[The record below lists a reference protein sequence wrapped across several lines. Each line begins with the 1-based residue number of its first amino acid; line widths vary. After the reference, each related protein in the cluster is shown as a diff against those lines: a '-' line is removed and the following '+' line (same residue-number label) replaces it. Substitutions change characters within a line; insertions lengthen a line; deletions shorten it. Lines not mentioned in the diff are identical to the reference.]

1 MASKIKSNLEGA
13 GRSIGK
19 TGSKIGSASS
29 KIGLSVLSK
38 FNRHQRYDKDDE
50 LINHLEYDI
59 KLATKGLTFIAKQG
73 DRVAKTYWPQVF
85 ALTTALI
92 KLLIHLLG
100 DNALHF
106 KGIEEFYHD
115 FDVLQTHAEGFQMH
129 PKERQRYVASLNQE
143 LHAYLGL
150 VDQLQHRITF
160 LAQTNAESVLIR
172 VDKMKASLKH
182 MMKLINSRNK
192 RSDDCGRLDHK
203 IDKLQKKGADLDE
216 KERTKLEQYQSELR
230 EAEAAF
236 GAINDHVKTLGPEF
250 LLLVEEFVDTL
261 TALVAQ
267 NTRQLNSEITKGLQY
282 YADSFGLGKPA
293 DSDEHTYNNI
303 TEEWEAAFTAP
314 RLRIE
319 SFLATLYEKNADRLD
334 KDVDGED
341 GSLKLTKAINNMS
354 NKVKDKLHELKAKD
368 SKNGI
373 FANYMVAD
381 PLVSFQKLNDP
392 KANVSESYH
401 PHRVLA
407 YEDVYVEEKQIRAPP
422 PLPPREISTTF
433 LAVSL
438 PTSTQL
444 PSTPLMNQSARLLV
458 DSFESVLYDEERT
471 TASDDELSVANT
483 SQSDLLLAGVING
496 DEVLSGRAETNL
508 VKLYNSHKNDII
520 LAPVDFSAWPQLLAY
535 KTELAHNNDLTSS
548 LLLKLIQ
555 LSAFFD
561 KALAVA
567 ALRLGTRE
575 AKAVRDF
582 PGQQPGDLA
591 VCEGDVIEVLFD
603 LQEVC
608 TSYNPDGKNW
618 VVGAIGPL
626 ECRRVGFVPNTVLET
641 I

>member
-13 GRSIGK
+13 GRSIGNA
-19 TGSKIGSASS
+19 GSKIGHAGS
-29 KIGLSVLSK
+29 KLGLSVLSK

-50 LINHLEYDI
+50 LINHLEHDI
-59 KLATKGLTFIAKQG
+59 KQAAKGLAFVAKQG
-73 DRVAKTYWPQVF
+73 DRVAKTYWPRVF
-85 ALTTALI
+85 ALTTALT

-100 DNALHF
+100 ENALHF
-106 KGIEEFYHD
+106 KGIEEYYHD
-115 FDVLQTHAEGFQMH
+115 FDVLQTHEEGFQMH

-150 VDQLQHRITF
+150 VDQLQNRITF
-160 LAQTNAESVLIR
+160 LAQANAESVLLK
-172 VDKMKASLKH
+172 VDKMKVSLKH

-216 KERTKLEQYQSELR
+216 KERQKLEQHQSELR
-230 EAEAAF
+230 DAEAAF
-236 GAINDHVKTLGPEF
+236 GAINEHVKTLGPEF

-267 NTRQLNSEITKGLQY
+267 NTRQLYSEITKGLQY
-282 YADSFGLGKPA
+282 YSDSFGLGIPA
-293 DSDEHTYNNI
+293 DTDESSYASI

-319 SFLATLYEKNADRLD
+319 SFLSTLYEKNADRLD
-334 KDVDGED
+334 KDIDGVDS
-341 GSLKLTKAINNMS
+341 SLKLTKAINS
-354 NKVKDKLHELKAKD
+354 ISHKAKDKLHEVKAKD
-368 SKNGI
+368 SRNGI
-373 FANYMVAD
+373 FANYMMAD
-381 PLVSFQKLNDP
+381 TLVSFQKVNDP
-392 KANVSESYH
+392 KANLSETYH

-407 YEDVYVEEKQIRAPP
+407 YEDVYVEEKQTIAPP
-422 PLPPREISTTF
+422 PLPPREVSTTF

-438 PTSTQL
+438 PSSTQL
-444 PSTPLMNQSARLLV
+444 PSTPLMNQSARFLV
-458 DSFESVLYDEERT
+458 DSFESVLYDEEQT

-483 SQSDLLLAGVING
+483 SQSDLLLAGVIDG
-496 DEVLSGRAETNL
+496 EEALSGRAETNTA
-508 VKLYNSHKNDII
+508 KLYNNHKNDII
-520 LAPVDFSAWPQLLAY
+520 RAPVDFSAWPQLLAY
-535 KTELAHNNDLTSS
+535 KTELAHKSNSTSS

-561 KALAVA
+561 KAVAVA
-567 ALRLGTRE
+567 ALRLETKE

-591 VCEGDVIEVLFD
+591 ISQGDIIEVLFD
-603 LQEVC
+603 LQDVC
-608 TSYNPDGKNW
+608 TSYNPDGQNW
-618 VVGAIGPL
+618 VVGATGPI
-626 ECRRVGFVPNTVLET
+626 ESRRIGFVPNTVLET